1 MLPPI
6 AKLNEL
12 GTENDL
18 YLCEDQL
25 RVNFLHNIAPHM
37 EQLNPL
43 IYSPNP
49 ELFSLVRGFFVF
61 YSQFNF
67 NLKQLNPI
75 SGLTEPKDS
84 GWSKSSAMNVINPLG
99 NFFNIFSSYFT
110 YYSVCFDIC
119 DLF

>member
-110 YYSVCFDIC
+110 YYSVF
-119 DLF
+119 LYM